1 MTLKIGIL
9 VSGRGTNLEAIIE
22 SYKNNELG
30 EVEISVVISNKLNT
44 AAIEKAKEHNIDT
57 LIIEQKKN
65 NNSKY
70 DEILYKSLVNK
81 GVTKENGLVVLAGF
95 MKILS
100 PWFIEQFKNRII
112 NIHPSILPSF
122 TGLESQKQAIEYG
135 VKVSGCTVHFVTA
148 DVDSGPII
156 LQESVKIK
164 EGDRERIQAFQ
175 GNVIKGRFNKLSPPS
190 VESTFT
196 VRRISSGIGVER
208 IFPYFS
214 SIIDSLKVTRKGK
227 VRQGKLYY
235 LRGRTG
241 KSARIKERR

>member
-65 NNSKY
+65 NNSELY

-81 GVTKENGLVVLAGF
+81 GVTKENGLIVLAGF

-122 TGLESQKQAIEYG
+122 TGLKAQKQAIECG

-148 DVDSGPII
+148 DLDSGPII

-164 EGDRERIQAFQ
+164 ESDTIETLSKKILVEEHKIYSKAIMLFAKKKLR
-175 GNVIKGRFNKLSPPS
+175 IKGKK
-190 VESTFT
+190 VM
-196 VRRISSGIGVER
+196 
-208 IFPYFS
+208 
-214 SIIDSLKVTRKGK
+214 IIDNN
-227 VRQGKLYY
+227 
-235 LRGRTG
+235 
-241 KSARIKERR
+241 

>member
-44 AAIEKAKEHNIDT
+44 SAIEKAKEHNIDT

-65 NNSKY
+65 NNSELY

-122 TGLESQKQAIEYG
+122 TGLKAQKQAIECG

-148 DVDSGPII
+148 DLDSGPII

-164 EGDRERIQAFQ
+164 ESDTIETLSKKILVEEHKIYSKAIMLFAKKKLR
-175 GNVIKGRFNKLSPPS
+175 IKGKK
-190 VESTFT
+190 VM
-196 VRRISSGIGVER
+196 
-208 IFPYFS
+208 
-214 SIIDSLKVTRKGK
+214 IIDNN
-227 VRQGKLYY
+227 
-235 LRGRTG
+235 
-241 KSARIKERR
+241 

>member
-44 AAIEKAKEHNIDT
+44 SAIEKAKEHNIDT

-65 NNSKY
+65 NNSELY

-122 TGLESQKQAIEYG
+122 TGLKAQKQAIECG

-148 DVDSGPII
+148 DLDSGPII

-164 EGDRERIQAFQ
+164 EGDTIETLSKKILVEEHKIYSKAIMLFAKKKLR
-175 GNVIKGRFNKLSPPS
+175 IKGKK
-190 VESTFT
+190 VM
-196 VRRISSGIGVER
+196 
-208 IFPYFS
+208 
-214 SIIDSLKVTRKGK
+214 IIDNN
-227 VRQGKLYY
+227 
-235 LRGRTG
+235 
-241 KSARIKERR
+241 

>member
-44 AAIEKAKEHNIDT
+44 SAIEKAKEHNIDT

-65 NNSKY
+65 NNSELY

-81 GVTKENGLVVLAGF
+81 GVTKENGLIVLAGF

-122 TGLESQKQAIEYG
+122 TGLKAQKQAIECG

-148 DVDSGPII
+148 DLDSGPII

-164 EGDRERIQAFQ
+164 ESDTIETLSKKILVEEHKIYSKAIMLFAKKKLR
-175 GNVIKGRFNKLSPPS
+175 IKGKK
-190 VESTFT
+190 VM
-196 VRRISSGIGVER
+196 
-208 IFPYFS
+208 
-214 SIIDSLKVTRKGK
+214 IIDNN
-227 VRQGKLYY
+227 
-235 LRGRTG
+235 
-241 KSARIKERR
+241 

>member
-122 TGLESQKQAIEYG
+122 TGLKAQKQAIECG

-148 DVDSGPII
+148 DLDSGPII

-164 EGDRERIQAFQ
+164 ESDTIETLSKKILVEEHKIYSKAIMLFAKKKLR
-175 GNVIKGRFNKLSPPS
+175 IKGKK
-190 VESTFT
+190 VM
-196 VRRISSGIGVER
+196 
-208 IFPYFS
+208 
-214 SIIDSLKVTRKGK
+214 IIDNN
-227 VRQGKLYY
+227 
-235 LRGRTG
+235 
-241 KSARIKERR
+241 

>member
-9 VSGRGTNLEAIIE
+9 VSGKGTNLEAIIE

-44 AAIEKAKEHNIDT
+44 SAIEKAKKHNIDT

-65 NNSKY
+65 NNSKLY

-100 PWFIEQFKNRII
+100 PWFIDQFKNRII

-122 TGLESQKQAIEYG
+122 TGLKAQKQAIECG

-148 DVDSGPII
+148 DLDSGPII

-164 EGDRERIQAFQ
+164 EGDTIETLSKKILVEEHKIYSKAIMLFAKKKLR
-175 GNVIKGRFNKLSPPS
+175 IKGKK
-190 VESTFT
+190 VM
-196 VRRISSGIGVER
+196 
-208 IFPYFS
+208 
-214 SIIDSLKVTRKGK
+214 IIDNN
-227 VRQGKLYY
+227 
-235 LRGRTG
+235 
-241 KSARIKERR
+241 

>member
-164 EGDRERIQAFQ
+164 EGDTIETLSKKILIEEHKIYSKAIMLFAKKKLR
-175 GNVIKGRFNKLSPPS
+175 IKGKK
-190 VESTFT
+190 V
-196 VRRISSGIGVER
+196 I
-208 IFPYFS
+208 
-214 SIIDSLKVTRKGK
+214 IIDNN
-227 VRQGKLYY
+227 
-235 LRGRTG
+235 
-241 KSARIKERR
+241 

>member
-44 AAIEKAKEHNIDT
+44 SAIEKAKEHNIDT

-65 NNSKY
+65 NNSELY

-81 GVTKENGLVVLAGF
+81 GVTKENGLIVLAGF

-122 TGLESQKQAIEYG
+122 TGLKAQKQPIECG

-148 DVDSGPII
+148 DLDSGPII

-164 EGDRERIQAFQ
+164 ESDTIETLSKKILVEEHKIYSKAIMLFAKKKLR
-175 GNVIKGRFNKLSPPS
+175 IKGKK
-190 VESTFT
+190 VM
-196 VRRISSGIGVER
+196 
-208 IFPYFS
+208 
-214 SIIDSLKVTRKGK
+214 IIDNN
-227 VRQGKLYY
+227 
-235 LRGRTG
+235 
-241 KSARIKERR
+241 

>member
-44 AAIEKAKEHNIDT
+44 SAIEKAKEHNIDT

-65 NNSKY
+65 NNSKLY

-100 PWFIEQFKNRII
+100 PWFIDQFKNRII

-122 TGLESQKQAIEYG
+122 TGLKAQKQAIECG

-148 DVDSGPII
+148 DLDSGPII

-164 EGDRERIQAFQ
+164 ESDTIDTLSKKILVEEHKIYSKAIMLFAKKKLR
-175 GNVIKGRFNKLSPPS
+175 IKGKK
-190 VESTFT
+190 VM
-196 VRRISSGIGVER
+196 
-208 IFPYFS
+208 
-214 SIIDSLKVTRKGK
+214 IIDNN
-227 VRQGKLYY
+227 
-235 LRGRTG
+235 
-241 KSARIKERR
+241 

>member
-122 TGLESQKQAIEYG
+122 TGLEAQKQAIEYG

-164 EGDRERIQAFQ
+164 EGDTIETLSEKILIEEHKIYSKAIMLFAKKKLR
-175 GNVIKGRFNKLSPPS
+175 VKGKK
-190 VESTFT
+190 VM
-196 VRRISSGIGVER
+196 
-208 IFPYFS
+208 
-214 SIIDSLKVTRKGK
+214 IIDNN
-227 VRQGKLYY
+227 
-235 LRGRTG
+235 
-241 KSARIKERR
+241 

>member
-44 AAIEKAKEHNIDT
+44 SAIEKAKEHNIDT

-65 NNSKY
+65 NNSELY

-100 PWFIEQFKNRII
+100 PWFIEQFQNRII

-122 TGLESQKQAIEYG
+122 TGLKAQKQAIECG

-148 DVDSGPII
+148 DLDSGPII

-164 EGDRERIQAFQ
+164 EGDTIETLSKKILVEEHKIYSKAIMLFAKKKLR
-175 GNVIKGRFNKLSPPS
+175 IKGKK
-190 VESTFT
+190 VM
-196 VRRISSGIGVER
+196 
-208 IFPYFS
+208 
-214 SIIDSLKVTRKGK
+214 IIDNN
-227 VRQGKLYY
+227 
-235 LRGRTG
+235 
-241 KSARIKERR
+241 

>member
-164 EGDRERIQAFQ
+164 EGDTIETLSKKILIEEHKIYSKAIMLFA
-175 GNVIKGRFNKLSPPS
+175 KKKL
-190 VESTFT
+190 
-196 VRRISSGIGVER
+196 
-208 IFPYFS
+208 
-214 SIIDSLKVTRKGK
+214 
-227 VRQGKLYY
+227 
-235 LRGRTG
+235 
-241 KSARIKERR
+241 RIKEILPITI

>member
-44 AAIEKAKEHNIDT
+44 SAIEKAKEHNIDT

-65 NNSKY
+65 NNSKLY

-100 PWFIEQFKNRII
+100 PWFIDQFKNRII

-122 TGLESQKQAIEYG
+122 TGLKAQKQAIECG

-148 DVDSGPII
+148 DLDSGPII

-164 EGDRERIQAFQ
+164 EGDTIETLSKKILVEEHKIYSKAIMLFAKKKLR
-175 GNVIKGRFNKLSPPS
+175 IKGKK
-190 VESTFT
+190 VM
-196 VRRISSGIGVER
+196 
-208 IFPYFS
+208 
-214 SIIDSLKVTRKGK
+214 IIDNN
-227 VRQGKLYY
+227 
-235 LRGRTG
+235 
-241 KSARIKERR
+241 

>member
-65 NNSKY
+65 NNSELY

-122 TGLESQKQAIEYG
+122 TGLKAQKQAIECG

-148 DVDSGPII
+148 DLDSGSII

-164 EGDRERIQAFQ
+164 EGDTIETLSKKILIEEHKIYSKAIMLFAKKKLR
-175 GNVIKGRFNKLSPPS
+175 IKGKK
-190 VESTFT
+190 VM
-196 VRRISSGIGVER
+196 
-208 IFPYFS
+208 
-214 SIIDSLKVTRKGK
+214 IIDNN
-227 VRQGKLYY
+227 
-235 LRGRTG
+235 
-241 KSARIKERR
+241 

>member
-65 NNSKY
+65 NNSELY

-81 GVTKENGLVVLAGF
+81 GVTKENGLIVLAGF

-164 EGDRERIQAFQ
+164 EGDTIETLSKKILIEEHKIYSKAIMLFAKKKLR
-175 GNVIKGRFNKLSPPS
+175 IKGKK
-190 VESTFT
+190 V
-196 VRRISSGIGVER
+196 I
-208 IFPYFS
+208 
-214 SIIDSLKVTRKGK
+214 IIDNN
-227 VRQGKLYY
+227 
-235 LRGRTG
+235 
-241 KSARIKERR
+241 

>member
-44 AAIEKAKEHNIDT
+44 SAIEKAKEHNIDT

-65 NNSKY
+65 NNSELY

-81 GVTKENGLVVLAGF
+81 GVTKENGLIVLAGF

-122 TGLESQKQAIEYG
+122 TGLKAQKQAIECG

-148 DVDSGPII
+148 DLDSGPII

-164 EGDRERIQAFQ
+164 ESDTIDTLSKKILVEEHKIYSKAIMLFAKKKLR
-175 GNVIKGRFNKLSPPS
+175 IKGKK
-190 VESTFT
+190 VM
-196 VRRISSGIGVER
+196 
-208 IFPYFS
+208 
-214 SIIDSLKVTRKGK
+214 IIDNN
-227 VRQGKLYY
+227 
-235 LRGRTG
+235 
-241 KSARIKERR
+241 

>member
-65 NNSKY
+65 NNSELY

-81 GVTKENGLVVLAGF
+81 GVTKENGLIVLAGF

-100 PWFIEQFKNRII
+100 PWFMEQLKNRII

-122 TGLESQKQAIEYG
+122 TGLKAQKQAIECG

-148 DVDSGPII
+148 DLDSGPII

-164 EGDRERIQAFQ
+164 EGDTIETLSKKILIEEHKIYSKAIMLFAKKKLR
-175 GNVIKGRFNKLSPPS
+175 IKGKK
-190 VESTFT
+190 V
-196 VRRISSGIGVER
+196 I
-208 IFPYFS
+208 
-214 SIIDSLKVTRKGK
+214 IIDNN
-227 VRQGKLYY
+227 
-235 LRGRTG
+235 
-241 KSARIKERR
+241 